1 MRTDTL
7 GRLTP
12 NSPAVGPSPSSSPVA
27 KNPALKTAL
36 KHDLPAVSTR
46 HEDVVRLKREFVES
60 LPEDLRELTR
70 LEQETMGDDW
80 FVALRG
86 EFVKPYF
93 KEVRSFENTWLAWR
107 Y

>member
-12 NSPAVGPSPSSSPVA
+12 TSPAVGPSPSSSPVA

-93 KEVRSFENTWLAWR
+93 KEVRSLENTWLACGC
-107 Y
+107 